1 MKPNARNAKH
11 GSGGHQAKKEP
22 EGKAIPNSP
31 SNEALFAYA
40 VQWPVRLLDDAAD
53 LSKLLFLLCAG
64 FLGGGLA
71 FVDELVHYEPVALV
85 VKALLLCALIV
96 SAVGFWPSTTVIPMH
111 PDRIREALV
120 SLAERKHSLS
130 KLTMAI
136 LSAALFIV
144 IAEQAVRVVQR
155 WLE

>member
-1 MKPNARNAKH
+1 MKPNARNAKY
-11 GSGGHQAKKEP
+11 GSGAGLSETEP
-22 EGKAIPNSP
+22 DGQAIPNSP

-71 FVDELVHYEPVALV
+71 FVDELVHHEPVALV
-85 VKALLLCALIV
+85 VKALLLCAMIV
-96 SAVGFWPSTTVIPMH
+96 SAAGFWPSTVVIPMH

-120 SLAERKHSLS
+120 SLANRKHSLS

-136 LSAALFIV
+136 LSVVLFIV
-144 IAEQAVRVVQR
+144 IVEQAVRVVVQR
-155 WLE
+155 WL

>member
-1 MKPNARNAKH
+1 MKPTTQNANA
-11 GSGGHQAKKEP
+11 GPGAGLSETEP
-22 EGKAIPNSP
+22 DGQAIPNSP

-53 LSKLLFLLCAG
+53 FSKLLFLLCAG

-71 FVDELVHYEPVALV
+71 LLDELVHYEPVALV
-85 VKALLLCALIV
+85 VKALLLCAMIV
-96 SAVGFWPSTTVIPMH
+96 SAVGFWPSTVVIPMH

-120 SLAERKHSLS
+120 SLATRKHSLS

-136 LSAALFIV
+136 LSVALFIV
-144 IAEQAVRVVQR
+144 IAEQAACVVVQR
-155 WLE
+155 